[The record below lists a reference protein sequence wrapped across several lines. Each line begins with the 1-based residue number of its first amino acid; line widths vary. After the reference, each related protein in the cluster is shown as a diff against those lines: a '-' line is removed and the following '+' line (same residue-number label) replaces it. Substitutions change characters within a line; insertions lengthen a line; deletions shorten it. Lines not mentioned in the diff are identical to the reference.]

1 MTQQIILLI
10 QFFSLT
16 ISGGFLNRWRGGW
29 QISWLKITNHQFKR
43 VLVCFVPTISL
54 LLPFHGMIHWWLWP
68 ICYLSFFIIGILPG
82 WGSWFFI
89 GRSEDAWKHNADA
102 IWAEWISYL
111 VYGPK
116 WIPSNHGLSP
126 EELKKLTDRFNI
138 IMSPTGE
145 VRPLEWRIKM
155 EKFAMS
161 IRGLGITIPVAL
173 ILSIYF
179 YFIKDII
186 LWQTIFIMP
195 VGYLM
200 GFCYSIG
207 FKLDLTKFPSWLSI
221 TSNVGEFLTG
231 SLIFGAGIFL
241 TSSFCSLFV

>member
-1 MTQQIILLI
+1 
-10 QFFSLT
+10 
-16 ISGGFLNRWRGGW
+16 
-29 QISWLKITNHQFKR
+29 
-43 VLVCFVPTISL
+43 
-54 LLPFHGMIHWWLWP
+54 
-68 ICYLSFFIIGILPG
+68 
-82 WGSWFFI
+82 
-89 GRSEDAWKHNADA
+89 
-102 IWAEWISYL
+102 
-111 VYGPK
+111 
-116 WIPSNHGLSP
+116 
-126 EELKKLTDRFNI
+126 
-138 IMSPTGE
+138 
-145 VRPLEWRIKM
+145 M

-161 IRGLGITIPVAL
+161 IRGLGITVPVAL

-186 LWQTIFIMP
+186 LWQTIFIAP

-241 TSSFCSLFV
+241 TSTLCSLFV